1 MNVFSYNGPVDL
13 MLRYGEVPGLTR
25 IANLA
30 GVEVELEA
38 NHPGAMGEVKVGVGS
53 GLSLDLA
60 KGPTSAHLQLP
71 DGKVIAGRVVSQL
84 VSGIGFIL
92 IEDGDCIWPTE
103 A

>member
-25 IANLA
+25 IAERVGA
-30 GVEVELEA
+30 EVELEV
-38 NHPGAMGEVKVGVGS
+38 NHPGLSWEVKVGVGS

-60 KGPTSAHLQLP
+60 KGPTSARLQLP

-84 VSGIGFIL
+84 VSGIGFML
-92 IEDGDCIWPTE
+92 IEDRDSSWPTE
-103 A
+103 V